1 MSNSNCQYKA
11 NADIS
16 QGKNGK
22 MFMPRNR
29 KSVVKLNS
37 NLEQIMSENQ
47 LTDDRQE
54 ESQYWATVSQF
65 LGQQSNAMESKYSE
79 RKKNILKM
87 HVANSKQ
94 KQARHLSNIEDSE

>member
-1 MSNSNCQYKA
+1 MSNSNSKYKA
-11 NADIS
+11 NADLS
-16 QGKNGK
+16 HRKNGR

-65 LGQQSNAMESKYSE
+65 LGQQ
-79 RKKNILKM
+79 
-87 HVANSKQ
+87 
-94 KQARHLSNIEDSE
+94 